1 MMQLNST
8 FSDLELNS
16 TSEQRYLRNAVL
28 RRMRAP
34 VALARAALRP
44 PRTRPPRTRPS
55 QSPVPSCVFSAR
67 WCAIVAITATAATPP
82 PLPPAPCHCRCRA
95 HHHRRLACRRRRR
108 ARRRRRR
115 CRRVWVCVCVRMS
128 AYECVRMSACVCACV
143 FVCSSCSRAR
153 SLAELAA
160 RAHAPRLARSR
171 TFTCTRSR
179 SRVRTVTLPCH
190 RRSVCGHY
198 RDALP
203 VSSTKNA
210 RRSKVHTH
218 HACEECERGRAVL
231 CVVIAAA
238 ATACA
243 VERVMREHEK
253 LDVNDTNGLCT
264 VRARSSSQFDRRARR
279 DSALGLAGAAART
292 RPRMPGAV
300 SAPKTGPC
308 RYLAG
313 LQNRGPT
320 RDKRLEI

>member
-1 MMQLNST
+1 MPFYGGCAPLWLSHAR
-8 FSDLELNS
+8 LCG
-16 TSEQRYLRNAVL
+16 LRERGL
-28 RRMRAP
+28 
-34 VALARAALRP
+34 LARDPASRRCVPVCSPRAGVQSLLSLPPP
-44 PRTRPPRTRPS
+44 PRHRRCR
-55 QSPVPSCVFSAR
+55 QR
-67 WCAIVAITATAATPP
+67 RATAAVVRIIT
-82 PLPPAPCHCRCRA
+82 AVSRVVGA
-95 HHHRRLACRRRRR
+95 V
-108 ARRRRRR
+108 AR
-115 CRRVWVCVCVRMS
+115 VVFVVVVVVCGLVCVRVS

-153 SLAELAA
+153 SLAELTAH
-160 RAHAPRLARSR
+160 AHAPRLARSR

-198 RDALP
+198 RDAVP

-264 VRARSSSQFDRRARR
+264 VRARTSSQFDRRARR

-300 SAPKTGPC
+300 SAPKIGPC
-308 RYLAG
+308 RDLAG

>member
-1 MMQLNST
+1 MRPCGSRTRGSAASENAASSHATQPVADT
-8 FSDLELNS
+8 FLC
-16 TSEQRYLRNAVL
+16 VL
-28 RRMRAP
+28 RVLVCNRCYHCHR
-34 VALARAALRP
+34 RH
-44 PRTRPPRTRPS
+44 
-55 QSPVPSCVFSAR
+55 
-67 WCAIVAITATAATPP
+67 ATAAAASAV
-82 PLPPAPCHCRCRA
+82 PLPLPCASSPPSRVSSAPSRA
-95 HHHRRLACRRRRR
+95 SSSSSLSSC
-108 ARRRRRR
+108 
-115 CRRVWVCVCVRMS
+115 VGVCVHMS

-171 TFTCTRSR
+171 TFTCTRLR

-218 HACEECERGRAVL
+218 HVREECERGRAVL

-238 ATACA
+238 AAACA

-264 VRARSSSQFDRRARR
+264 VRARTSSQFDRRARR

-292 RPRMPGAV
+292 RPRMFGAV
-300 SAPKTGPC
+300 SAPKIGPC
-308 RYLAG
+308 RDLVHA
-313 LQNRGPT
+313 LR
-320 RDKRLEI
+320 